1 MRGRRDQN
9 TIDTASHRERHR
21 RRERIPIR
29 LEVDRLCPKL
39 PRQSQPVPTP
49 VTYHVT
55 TQIFITRDLLGAIG
69 PIDRAVVPGH
79 R

>member
-1 MRGRRDQN
+1 VQVDH
-9 TIDTASHRERHR
+9 ASNHAF
-21 RRERIPIR
+21 IPS
-29 LEVDRLCPKL
+29 
-39 PRQSQPVPTP
+39 RQSQPVPTP

>member
-1 MRGRRDQN
+1 MEQ
-9 TIDTASHRERHR
+9 
-21 RRERIPIR
+21 
-29 LEVDRLCPKL
+29 
-39 PRQSQPVPTP
+39 RQSQPVPTP

-55 TQIFITRDLLGAIG
+55 TQIFITRDLLGAVG